1 MYAMYALAYT
11 FRDECML
18 RYSLA
23 YTENVWF
30 SIHVYY
36 SCSML
41 NISNISLVTDIS
53 YIMLIACIYNP
64 SSQPSS
70 ASRTYTSVRSLSQS
84 LKDSQYGLSLL
95 PEVCKLCDIYLTIP
109 MTSATAERSFSSM
122 RRLKTYLRQTMSQ
135 ERLNDCMIL
144 HIHKHRT
151 DALCIESL
159 ARYFVQSVDKRSD
172 YFGKTAQ

>member
-1 MYAMYALAYT
+1 
-11 FRDECML
+11 ML
-18 RYSLA
+18 PQVLRTVAEL
-23 YTENVWF
+23 T
-30 SIHVYY
+30 
-36 SCSML
+36 
-41 NISNISLVTDIS
+41 
-53 YIMLIACIYNP
+53 
-64 SSQPSS
+64 PSS

-95 PEVCKLCDIYLTIP
+95 PDVCKLCDIYLTIP

-135 ERLNDCMIL
+135 ERLNACMIL

-159 ARYFVQSVDKRSD
+159 ARFFVQSVDKRSD
-172 YFGKTAQ
+172 YFGKKHHSESVSD